1 MDEVYQCLIQ
11 IQPKCASEE
20 WTATVNINWKKSEN
34 KPLVCTPYYVD
45 PVTIRQPPFG
55 IDISIY
61 YYYLFYRIT
70 KCNESWCSKY
80 FSF

>member
-61 YYYLFYRIT
+61 YYY
-70 KCNESWCSKY
+70 
-80 FSF
+80 